1 MRLTTGAATAALTA
15 LALWIAPGA
24 LAKTTE
30 VTITGETLGSYA
42 FDPAK
47 AEVKKGD
54 RVRWNW
60 DSNAPHNVSV
70 KKLDQTSQTGGSGS
84 FKLKFKQP
92 GTYRYTCTIHG
103 FKGKVVVG

>member
-1 MRLTTGAATAALTA
+1 VVVAVAVIALPAAGGAAGKTA
-15 LALWIAPGA
+15 
-24 LAKTTE
+24 K
-30 VTITGETLGSYA
+30 VTITGDTLASYA

-47 AEVKKGD
+47 VKVKKGD
-54 RVRWNW
+54 RVRWTW

-70 KKLDQTSQTGGSGS
+70 KKLDEASGTDASGS
-84 FKLKFKQP
+84 FKLKFSEP